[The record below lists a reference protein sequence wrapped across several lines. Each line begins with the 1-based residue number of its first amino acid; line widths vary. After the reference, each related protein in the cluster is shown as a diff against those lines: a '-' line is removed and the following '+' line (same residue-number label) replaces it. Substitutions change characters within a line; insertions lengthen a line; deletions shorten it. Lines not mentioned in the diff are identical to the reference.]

1 MSMLHSMLIL
11 IMGSIIGAVAAYLG
25 SLMLSKRMALVG
37 GALGHLALPGIALAI
52 IYQID
57 ISLGALFFL
66 IIGISIIWGLEQ
78 RTKLPLEALTAVV
91 FAISL
96 ACAFLL
102 LPIEQAEQ
110 ALVGEITKV
119 TPLMAL
125 FAIILACAIWYLT
138 YSIMADIVLMSI
150 SEDLASVEKIPC
162 NKRKFLYLA
171 GIALIIALGV
181 RIIGGLMTAALIAI
195 PACTARNMCL
205 SLRGY
210 TWLSFL
216 NGFLSCFIGILISFW
231 FAIASGPAIIITS
244 GVLFLLSVI
253 GKRSHVHG

>member
-1 MSMLHSMLIL
+1 MTSTLHTFLIVL
-11 IMGSIIGAVAAYLG
+11 MGSLVGAVAAYLG
-25 SLMLSKRMALVG
+25 SLMLTKRMALVG

-66 IIGISIIWGLEQ
+66 IIGISIIWGLER

-91 FAISL
+91 FTVSL

-110 ALVGEITKV
+110 ALVGEIIKV
-119 TPLMAL
+119 SPLMAMV
-125 FAIILACAIWYLT
+125 AIVLACAIWYLI
-138 YSIMADIVLMSI
+138 YIIMDDIVLMSI

-162 NKRKFLYLA
+162 SKIKFLYLA

-181 RIIGGLMTAALIAI
+181 RMIGGLMTAAIIAI
-195 PACTARNMCL
+195 PACTARNLCL
-205 SLRGY
+205 SLRCY

-216 NGFLSCFIGILISFW
+216 AGFLSCFIGILISFW
-231 FAIASGPAIIITS
+231 FNIASGPAIIITS
-244 GVLFLLSVI
+244 GVMFLFSVV
-253 GKRSHVHG
+253 GKRSHIH